1 MSELGF
7 TPDILFTLLL
17 AVGFAALFTL
27 YGIWRDQPP
36 RLPPAE

>member
-7 TPDILFTLLL
+7 TPDILFTLAL

-27 YGIWRDQPP
+27 YGIWRDRPSQ
-36 RLPPAE
+36 LPPAE